1 MAFLSFTCLAL
12 KSRNQCTSSSVQ
24 MFTCLEKKMAELI
37 NSTYFFLKECSFD
50 YLVQGILVFCYL
62 EYKTSFE
69 IHVSYIMIFRKVM
82 MLKINHVRISLNNNE
97 AFTPIQHLMLLFFF
111 FCPLSIS
118 TSNLGIPQ
126 CSNILDAQ
134 LVKNIKPVFLL

>member
-1 MAFLSFTCLAL
+1 
-12 KSRNQCTSSSVQ
+12 

-50 YLVQGILVFCYL
+50 YLVQGFLVFCYL

-97 AFTPIQHLMLLFFF
+97 AFTPI
-111 FCPLSIS
+111 
-118 TSNLGIPQ
+118 
-126 CSNILDAQ
+126 
-134 LVKNIKPVFLL
+134 

>member
-1 MAFLSFTCLAL
+1 MHIEFSANVYVSW
-12 KSRNQCTSSSVQ
+12 
-24 MFTCLEKKMAELI
+24 KKNGRAHKF
-37 NSTYFFLKECSFD
+37 NVFFLKECSFD

-97 AFTPIQHLMLLFFF
+97 AFTSIEHLMLLFFF
-111 FCPLSIS
+111 FCSLSIS

-134 LVKNIKPVFLL
+134 LVKNIKPVFLLWNCPSYTKTQL

>member
-1 MAFLSFTCLAL
+1 
-12 KSRNQCTSSSVQ
+12 

-50 YLVQGILVFCYL
+50 YLVQGILVFSYL

-82 MLKINHVRISLNNNE
+82 MLKINRISLNNNE
-97 AFTPIQHLMLLFFF
+97 AFTPI
-111 FCPLSIS
+111 
-118 TSNLGIPQ
+118 
-126 CSNILDAQ
+126 
-134 LVKNIKPVFLL
+134 